1 MSVITTVPN
10 VSYYAFTKQNEKI
23 IVNNP
28 SDYPDPSILEYVEE
42 PYIRAQIITKSD
54 FIGSVMTLCVEK
66 RGLLKNQVYLTTDRV
81 ELTFEMPLA
90 EIVFDFYDRLKSISK
105 GEITAIAKPI
115 NLGKTIQL
123 EPGKQTAITEF
134 DEFIVIGKLKSPVSK
149 VSFCYLKNNS
159 ELDIEAL
166 GIGGVIC
173 KCKSK
178 DNCNDQLLKKKN

>member
-1 MSVITTVPN
+1 LKLLLLIFIFLLSL
-10 VSYYAFTKQNEKI
+10 
-23 IVNNP
+23 VNFSKADSLINNKSGGP
-28 SDYPDPSILEYVEE
+28 LFLYLVDKSCNPDP
-42 PYIRAQIITKSD
+42 
-54 FIGSVMTLCVEK
+54 VMLNK
-66 RGLLKNQVYLTTDRV
+66 LMFN
-81 ELTFEMPLA
+81 MPTNP
-90 EIVFDFYDRLKSISK
+90 DFYSALMGCIK
-105 GEITAIAKPI
+105 
-115 NLGKTIQL
+115 LGKTIQL
-123 EPGKQTAITEF
+123 EPGKQTSITEF